1 MAELI
6 LSENNKSNL
15 VKYFVLRSAF
25 VQGAKNLAWWNK
37 KRLIP

>member
-6 LSENNKSNL
+6 LSENNKTNL

-25 VQGAKNLAWWNK
+25 VQGAN
-37 KRLIP
+37 I